1 MLCGRAMDGLTTR
14 VFRRPRKC
22 SSRAEAHILVMWPRF
37 AAQLALMRAVMH
49 RERGGARREGRG
61 EGGEFIVLATRAILL
76 GTLP

>member
-61 EGGEFIVLATRAILL
+61 EGRKKERTSDRL
-76 GTLP
+76 GPQPIA